1 MIYLLRKREPTEKKQ
16 FLLPGQGE
24 EEVYSHTNPP
34 KVYFLLSIMVSQK
47 KKRSKE
53 NLIKSKVLTTSHI
66 RNWIRNG
73 ALEELE
79 MVVLEGQVSL

>member
-34 KVYFLLSIMVSQK
+34 KVSFLLSVISQK